1 MSAPSAAT
9 RIRIAGAGKRFQA
22 HQVFQGVNLTVGER
36 EVVAI
41 IGPSGCGKTTLL
53 RCIDGL
59 IPLTQGEILIEG
71 TPINAPR
78 EGVAMVFQHFGLF
91 PWKTV
96 YDNVAYGL
104 KLAGLPKPRID
115 ERVPHY
121 IDLVGLAAFEKYYP
135 YQISGGMQQ
144 RCGLA
149 RALATEPRVLLMD
162 EPFGAVDAQTRE
174 ILQFE
179 LLRIWEAKPTTMVFV
194 THSIE
199 EAVLLGDRIVVLK
212 GRPSFVH
219 EVVEVDLPRP
229 RERATLR
236 LPRFAEL
243 REHVWGTLMA
253 EARKAEF
260 DVTPD
265 RS

>member
-1 MSAPSAAT
+1 MKAPAT
-9 RIRIAGAGKRFQA
+9 PPRIRIAGAGKRYGQHQIFQD
-22 HQVFQGVNLTVGER
+22 VELTVGER

-53 RCIDGL
+53 RSIDGL

-71 TPINAPR
+71 SPIVAPR

-96 YDNVAYGL
+96 HANVAYGL
-104 KLAGLPKPRID
+104 KLAGMAKAEIN
-115 ERVPHY
+115 EKVSNF
-121 IDLVGLAAFEKYYP
+121 IKLVGLAGFEKYYP

-179 LLRIWEAKPTTMVFV
+179 LLRIWEATPTTMVFV

-199 EAVLLGDRIVVLK
+199 EAVLMGDRIVVLK
-212 GRPSFVH
+212 GRPSSVH

-229 RERATLR
+229 RDRATLL

-253 EARKAEF
+253 DARQAEF
-260 DVTPD
+260 DVTP
-265 RS
+265 